1 MNSNDETLYQA
12 MDEGNTNLPPL
23 PIDAQQETMQPETAQ
38 RSGGAKAGIIIG
50 SIAGGLALGGI
61 SSWGIYELYNHY
73 NGSIADID
81 TDDANADDD
90 AQLAQATTN
99 NVTHVTEVEHI
110 DHIHHRPAQ
119 PRPDIDND
127 RDGFNITDDDN
138 GGRDD
143 DGGVRT
149 TQNNSD
155 SGGIDTT
162 IDINGRNA
170 TRVGGNTGSTDTN
183 HNVTGVEGDQ
193 LVQLAET
200 EVNGQ
205 NTVVGMLYDSNGNR
219 VMLVD
224 QDHDGIFDYRATDVN
239 GDGSFSDVTQLEQ
252 GMDAVH
258 VGEFQREL
266 ENNGIQ
272 PMYSYND
279 STGNDTA
286 GGTETDSKSDIEL
299 AGIQVVRG
307 DDGGEIT
314 VATMRMGSQEVMLVD
329 ADNDGVYEYSVR
341 DSNHDGTID
350 NDEIEP
356 LQQPIGSGQVY
367 ALPTSDDF
375 QDPDGIY
382 AQNTGTM
389 GIEPEPIDVIDVDGP
404 EEWRGVGL
412 VYASD
417 SNDEGV
423 MVDTVGDGY
432 YDTLIPYTRDA
443 DGNLILDHDNPRE
456 LDEPIAY
463 DEPDPMEPDDGQEN
477 IYPEDPNLIEVSD
490 QKEQLDG
497 LAYDEEGN
505 VIGVMTSEGI
515 IYDDPA
521 MNVGNPA
528 AIALGNEP
536 VIDPETGQIVD
547 NNLVQVDYNDDADID
562 LYPADPEDDNLVQV
576 DQNIEVDGGYEAEA
590 IEVDY
595 QPEAQSEPEPVMT
608 DYQPEQDVAPEPTM
622 TDYQPEPDTHF
633 DDGGG
638 YEAPDP
644 GDTFEV

>member
-90 AQLAQATTN
+90 GQLAQATTN

-119 PRPDIDND
+119 PRPNIDND

-155 SGGIDTT
+155 RGGIDTT
-162 IDINGRNA
+162 FDINGRNA

-382 AQNTGTM
+382 AQNTNGM
-389 GIEPEPIDVIDVDGP
+389 DDEQMNIYPEDP
-404 EEWRGVGL
+404 
-412 VYASD
+412 
-417 SNDEGV
+417 ND
-423 MVDTVGDGY
+423 
-432 YDTLIPYTRDA
+432 I
-443 DGNLILDHDNPRE
+443 
-456 LDEPIAY
+456 
-463 DEPDPMEPDDGQEN
+463 DDGQMN
-477 IYPEDPNLIEVSD
+477 IYPEDPNLIEVANSP
-490 QKEQLDG
+490 EQQEG
-497 LAYDEEGN
+497 IVYDENGN
-505 VIGVMTSEGI
+505 AIGVLTSEGV

-608 DYQPEQDVAPEPTM
+608 DYQPEPTPEPAM
-622 TDYQPEPDTHF
+622 DYVPEPEPDTHF